1 MNFIKNLDYLL
12 EKNEM
17 KKSDLAREINIAPS
31 TISAWYNG
39 KYEKV
44 SLQVLKKLSMYF
56 NVTIDELVNDD
67 LSNCNEIKL
76 IYSSKYFTKQELIS
90 IDNFVNLIDSYKE
103 EVYSN
108 DPFKNLEHTK
118 YTKCRLC
125 GKTILINSAIHIK
138 SIKQCNQ
145 CKGRTNRKKY
155 ESSNLY

>member
-12 EKNEM
+12 EKKEM
-17 KKSDLAREINIAPS
+17 KKSDLSREINVAPS

-44 SLQVLKKLSMYF
+44 SLQVLKKLSNYF
-56 NVTIDELVNDD
+56 NVTMDELVNDD

-103 EVYSN
+103 EIYSY
-108 DPFKNLEHTK
+108 DAFKDLNHTK
-118 YTKCRLC
+118 FIKCRMC
-125 GKTILINSAIHIK
+125 GKNILVNSVIPIK
-138 SIKQCNQ
+138 SIRKCSK
-145 CKGRTNRKKY
+145 CKRK
-155 ESSNLY
+155 E

>member
-1 MNFIKNLDYLL
+1 MHFIKNLDYLL
-12 EKNEM
+12 EKKEM

-44 SLQVLKKLSMYF
+44 SLQVLRKLSIFF

-67 LSNCNEIKL
+67 LSIDNEIKL
-76 IYSSKYFTKQELIS
+76 IYSSKHFTKEELIS

-103 EVYSN
+103 KIYSY
-108 DPFKNLEHTK
+108 DAFKDLNHTK
-118 YTKCRLC
+118 FTNCRMC
-125 GKTILINSAIHIK
+125 GSLVLINSVIPIK
-138 SIKQCNQ
+138 SIKQCSR
-145 CKGRTNRKKY
+145 CRRKERKIN